1 VVQITNPHYYLP
13 LIASNPHHRRS
24 LVRALGARPAGAL
37 FNFLFRLAPRLQ
49 AKVDAV
55 RSRFRGRTVGLQVRM
70 ARDCGKISLP
80 ADLGGRTRTHAYLTA
95 EHERLFFDCGS
106 PPAPACARARLRPR
120 PPAPAPARGGPRR
133 RGG

>member
-106 PPAPACARARLRPR
+106 PPAPARA
-120 PPAPAPARGGPRR
+120 GPRR
-133 RGG
+133 RRG